1 MTSHGAAG
9 LNCTELRCGKEGP
22 PVRFPFRI
30 KGRQPSHCGYPGFD
44 LSCTEKGETVLQLP
58 ASVIYT
64 RDPQGCFPKQ
74 LPNFNISAS
83 PFQVDQWK
91 PDNYTLV
98 NCSSAD
104 TTRSLGWDVPCLS
117 SLDHH
122 VYAVVSYKS
131 LADINLLSCTKM
143 HNILVWGDVLNEN
156 KYINLAWFYPACG
169 FCESQGGQCG
179 FRDNSSKA
187 ETECS
192 GETKPSKGIVIGSF
206 ALVLVVIAL
215 YRIYSSDKIE
225 KVFVAKIERF
235 LDDYRAQNPARY
247 SYSDLKRI
255 TSQFKY
261 ELGQGTYGTV
271 FKGKLSN
278 EILVAVKILSNSKGN
293 GEEFVNEVGTMGKI
307 HHVNVV
313 RLVGFCADGFRRAL
327 VYEYL
332 PNESLQKFIS
342 SPDAKNNFLGWERLH
357 HISLGIAKGIEY
369 LHEGCDQ
376 RILHFDI
383 KPQNILLGNDFTPK
397 ISDFGLAKLCSKDKS
412 AVSMT
417 TARGTI
423 GYIAPEM
430 FSRNFGN
437 VSYKSD
443 IYSFGMLVLEMVGGR
458 KNVDNLAGNGEQIY
472 FPEWVYNLLDEGED
486 LRVYIDQEEE
496 AKIAKKLAIVGLWCI
511 QWNPVD
517 RPSMK
522 LVVQMLEGQN
532 MEEVIVVQNQGVGTL
547 TSDSLLESEAGN
559 QCTVA
564 ILDLNCLVWKETIL
578 CSSFQ
583 IHWNSMSKVID
594 AVDPQGCFARQL
606 HNFNLSASHF
616 QLQGSNYKYNYTL
629 FNCSSSEIPHYRFD
643 CLSTPAYNIYSFSSD
658 ESIYDIDLLSCT
670 KMYDLVSLPYHIFYD
685 PLSFHWIEPKC
696 GHCEAKGHRCR
707 PRNNSTECYDTGGIT
722 IGFPLLVLAVIKI
735 YRMYS
740 LDKIEKE
747 YRVKI
752 ERFLDDYRALK
763 PTRYSYV
770 DLKRITEQFKY
781 ELGQGTY
788 GTVFK
793 GKLSNEILVAVKVL
807 NNSKANG
814 EEFVN
819 EVGMMGRIHH
829 VNVVRLVG
837 FCADG
842 FRRALVYEYL
852 PNDSLQKFIASADAK
867 NHFLGWERLHRIALG
882 IAKGIEYLHQGCDQ
896 RILHFDIKP
905 QNILLDNDFN
915 PKISDFG
922 LAKLCS
928 KDKSAVSMTTA
939 RGTIGYIAPEVF
951 SRNFGN
957 VSYKSDVYSFEM
969 LVLEMV
975 GGRKIVDDTA
985 GDGEQIYFPE
995 WIYNLLEEGEDLR
1008 VHIQEQG
1015 DAKIAKKLA
1024 VVGLWCIQWNPGE
1037 RPSMKT
1043 VVQMLEGEGENLEK
1057 PPNPFGSSATTQKM
1071 SANVTRRPDSIRSD
1085 EFIPP
1090 TFI

>member
-1 MTSHGAAG
+1 MIRMKRCSLSGITTCLLNLLFMVVLGEHGG
-9 LNCTELRCGKEGP
+9 GHSCPESRCGNIDI
-22 PVRFPFRI
+22 RFPFRI
-30 KGRQPSHCGYPGFD
+30 RGRQPVYCGYPGFE
-44 LSCTEKGETVLQLP
+44 LSCMEGNHTMLQ
-58 ASVIYT
+58 
-64 RDPQGCFPKQ
+64 FPNSLELYVQ
-74 LPNFNISAS
+74 SIDYIS
-83 PFQVDQWK
+83 Q
-91 PDNYTLV
+91 
-98 NCSSAD
+98 
-104 TTRSLGWDVPCLS
+104 
-117 SLDHH
+117 
-122 VYAVVSYKS
+122 
-131 LADINLLSCTKM
+131 
-143 HNILVWGDVLNEN
+143 
-156 KYINLAWFYPACG
+156 
-169 FCESQGGQCG
+169 
-179 FRDNSSKA
+179 
-187 ETECS
+187 
-192 GETKPSKGIVIGSF
+192 
-206 ALVLVVIAL
+206 
-215 YRIYSSDKIE
+215 
-225 KVFVAKIERF
+225 
-235 LDDYRAQNPARY
+235 
-247 SYSDLKRI
+247 
-255 TSQFKY
+255 
-261 ELGQGTYGTV
+261 
-271 FKGKLSN
+271 
-278 EILVAVKILSNSKGN
+278 
-293 GEEFVNEVGTMGKI
+293 
-307 HHVNVV
+307 
-313 RLVGFCADGFRRAL
+313 
-327 VYEYL
+327 
-332 PNESLQKFIS
+332 
-342 SPDAKNNFLGWERLH
+342 
-357 HISLGIAKGIEY
+357 
-369 LHEGCDQ
+369 
-376 RILHFDI
+376 
-383 KPQNILLGNDFTPK
+383 
-397 ISDFGLAKLCSKDKS
+397 
-412 AVSMT
+412 
-417 TARGTI
+417 
-423 GYIAPEM
+423 
-430 FSRNFGN
+430 
-437 VSYKSD
+437 
-443 IYSFGMLVLEMVGGR
+443 
-458 KNVDNLAGNGEQIY
+458 
-472 FPEWVYNLLDEGED
+472 
-486 LRVYIDQEEE
+486 
-496 AKIAKKLAIVGLWCI
+496 
-511 QWNPVD
+511 
-517 RPSMK
+517 
-522 LVVQMLEGQN
+522 
-532 MEEVIVVQNQGVGTL
+532 
-547 TSDSLLESEAGN
+547 
-559 QCTVA
+559 
-564 ILDLNCLVWKETIL
+564 
-578 CSSFQ
+578 
-583 IHWNSMSKVID
+583 VID

-616 QLQGSNYKYNYTL
+616 QLQGSNDKYNYTL

-643 CLSTPAYNIYSFSSD
+643 CLSTPAYNIYIFSSD

-670 KMYDLVSLPYHIFYD
+670 KMYDLVSVPIDIFDD
-685 PLSFHWIEPKC
+685 PLSFQWIEPKC

-707 PRNNSTECYDTGGIT
+707 LRNNSTECHDTGDASRKPPKKEASRKILIAGIT
-722 IGFPLLVLAVIKI
+722 IGFPLLALAVIKI
-735 YRMYS
+735 YRVYS

-957 VSYKSDVYSFEM
+957 VSYKSDVYSFGM

-995 WIYNLLEEGEDLR
+995 WIYNLLDEGEDLR
-1008 VHIQEQG
+1008 VHIEEEG

-1043 VVQMLEGEGENLEK
+1043 VVQMLEGGGENLEK
-1057 PPNPFGSSATTQKM
+1057 PPNPFGSSAATQKM
-1071 SANVTRRPDSIRSD
+1071 SANVTRRPVLKLKELATIS
-1085 EFIPP
+1085 EAE
-1090 TFI
+1090 